1 MPHEVELKET
11 CMKKVLNYFIAA
23 TLVLA
28 FATPALA
35 NTKCSHRTASSSND
49 LFRNTNPN
57 KQVAQA
63 KVKTKAKAVRGAR

>member
-1 MPHEVELKET
+1 
-11 CMKKVLNYFIAA
+11 MKKVLNYFIAA

-28 FATPALA
+28 CATPALA

-57 KQVAQA
+57 KQQVVQS